1 MWGGDMS
8 IQATMQPL
16 RFRIKGLDCPDCAA
30 SLEKAAQA
38 LPEVAQA
45 QLIFTASELLVTP
58 KDGATVEPAIKSL
71 AESLGYEAALVG
83 AKAQPEGQD
92 ARAWL
97 RRHRRD
103 LGMAA
108 GGLLMLLAFVLGLL
122 GAPQIVVRVLYGA
135 AIVIGGIYVAKAGWA
150 ALWTAHTLDMNALM
164 TIAALGAMVVGEF
177 AEGAMTIFLFS
188 IGELL
193 ESYSADRARNA
204 IRKLMELAPDEAT
217 VLRDGQEVRVRVE
230 ELHLGERILVRPGER
245 VPMDG
250 RILQGRSALNQAP
263 ITGESLP
270 VEKGEGE
277 EVFAGSIN
285 GYGAL
290 QVEVTR
296 LAQDSTIA
304 RVTRLVEQAQA
315 ERAPSQRF
323 VDRFARLYTPIVVG
337 LAAGVALLPPLL
349 GLGSFSTWLYRALVL
364 LVIACPCALVISTPV
379 TIVSALARAA
389 RAGVLIKGGR
399 HLEELGWLRV
409 IAFDKTGTL
418 TQGKPQVVG
427 GACELHADSSHECTV
442 CQDLLAKA
450 AAVEGHSE
458 HALAQAV
465 LDQARA
471 KGVQAVYPAAED
483 VSATPGMGIEGLV
496 DGHTILVGS
505 HAFCHANGGDGG
517 QLCAQVS
524 EAEGKGQ
531 TVVVIKDQCCNSAC
545 YLAISDSL
553 RAGVPETL
561 AEVKHAGVE
570 RTVMLTGD
578 NPFIA
583 EAIAQKAGIDELHAG
598 LLPEDKVRVVEA
610 LQERYGRVAM
620 VGDGVNDAPAMAK
633 ASVGI
638 AMGAAG
644 SDTALETADVALMN
658 DDLSRLPF
666 AIRLSRRA
674 ARIVRANIAFSLLI
688 KLVFLALAIGGIST
702 LWLAVL
708 ADTGAS
714 LVVTLNGLRML
725 AFREGR

>member
-16 RFRIKGLDCPDCAA
+16 RFKIEGLDCPDCAA

-92 ARAWL
+92 VRAWL

-103 LGMAA
+103 LSMAA

-122 GAPQIVVRVLYGA
+122 GAPQIVGRVLYGA

-230 ELHLGERILVRPGER
+230 ELRLGERILVRPGER

-471 KGVQAVYPAAED
+471 EGVQAVYPAAED

>member
-1 MWGGDMS
+1 MS
-8 IQATMQPL
+8 IQTITQPL
-16 RFRIKGLDCPDCAA
+16 RFKIAGLDCPDCAA

-71 AESLGYEAALVG
+71 AESLGYEATLVG
-83 AKAQPEGQD
+83 AEHRAEDQGV
-92 ARAWL
+92 RAWL

-103 LGMAA
+103 VSTAA
-108 GGLLMLLAFVLGLL
+108 GGLLMLLAFLLGLL
-122 GAPQIVVRVLYGA
+122 GVPQVIVRVLYGA

-150 ALWTAHTLDMNALM
+150 ALRTAHTLDMNTLM
-164 TIAALGAMVVGEF
+164 TIAAVGAMVVGEF
-177 AEGAMTIFLFS
+177 AEGAVTIFLFS
-188 IGELL
+188 VGELL

-217 VLRDGQEVRVRVE
+217 VLREGQEARVKVE
-230 ELHLGERILVRPGER
+230 EVHLGERILVRPGER

-250 RILQGRSALNQAP
+250 HILQGRSALNQAP

-290 QVEVTR
+290 QVEVAR

-304 RVTRLVEQAQA
+304 RITRLVEQAQA

-323 VDRFARLYTPIVVG
+323 VDRFARLYTPLVVG

-349 GLGSFSTWLYRALVL
+349 GLGSLSTWFYRALVL

-399 HLEELGWLRV
+399 YLEELGWLRV

-427 GACELHADSSHECTV
+427 GACELHADSSRECSV

-450 AAVEGHSE
+450 AAVEGRSE

-465 LDQARA
+465 LDQAQA
-471 KGVQAVYPAAED
+471 MGVQARYAAAED
-483 VSATPGMGIEGLV
+483 VAATPGMGIEGLV

-505 HAFCHANGGDGG
+505 HAFCHANGGDGDR
-517 QLCAQVS
+517 LCAQVS

-531 TVVVIKDQCCNSAC
+531 TVVMIKDQCCDSAC
-545 YLAISDSL
+545 YLAISDAL
-553 RAGVPETL
+553 RVEVPEAIAEVKRAGVE
-561 AEVKHAGVE
+561 H
-570 RTVMLTGD
+570 TVMLTGD

-583 EAIAQKAGIDELHAG
+583 ETIAKKAGIDELHAD
-598 LLPEDKVRVVEA
+598 LLPEDKVRVVET
-610 LQERYGRVAM
+610 LQGRYGRVAM

-644 SDTALETADVALMN
+644 TDTALETADIALMN

-666 AIRLSRRA
+666 VIRLSRRA
-674 ARIVRANIAFSLLI
+674 ARVVRTNIAFSLLI
-688 KLVFLALAIGGIST
+688 KLVFLVLAVGGIST

-725 AFREGR
+725 AFRESQ

>member
-1 MWGGDMS
+1 M
-8 IQATMQPL
+8 ATQTTTQPL
-16 RFRIKGLDCPDCAA
+16 RFKITGLDCPDCAA

-38 LPEVAQA
+38 LPGVAQA
-45 QLIFTASELLVTP
+45 QLVFTASELLVTP
-58 KDGATVEPAIKSL
+58 KDGAMVEAAVKGL
-71 AESLGYEAALVG
+71 AGSLGYEAVLVG
-83 AKAQPEGQD
+83 TEPQLRERGL
-92 ARAWL
+92 RVWL
-97 RRHRRD
+97 RHHRRD
-103 LGMAA
+103 LSTAA
-108 GGLLMLLAFVLGLL
+108 SGILTSIAFILGFL
-122 GAPQIVVRVLYGA
+122 GASQSLERTLYGA
-135 AIVIGGIYVAKAGWA
+135 AIVIGGIYIAKAGWA
-150 ALWTAHTLDMNALM
+150 ALRTAHTLDMNVLM
-164 TIAALGAMVVGEF
+164 TIAAAGAMAVGEF
-177 AEGAMTIFLFS
+177 AEGAVTVFLFS

-217 VLRDGQEVRVRVE
+217 VLRDGQEARVRVE
-230 ELHLGERILVRPGER
+230 ELFIGERVLVRPGER
-245 VPMDG
+245 VPVDG

-277 EVFAGSIN
+277 DVFAGSVN
-285 GYGAL
+285 GAGAL
-290 QVEVTR
+290 QIEVTR
-296 LAQDSTIA
+296 LAKDSTLA
-304 RVTRLVEQAQA
+304 RVARLVEQAQA

-337 LAAGVALLPPLL
+337 LAVGVAVLPPLL
-349 GLGSFSTWLYRALVL
+349 GLGAFSIWLYRALVL

-379 TIVSALARAA
+379 TIVSALTRAA

-399 HLEELGWLRV
+399 YLEELGGLRV

-427 GACELHADSSHECTV
+427 GACELHANPSRECRV

-450 AAVEGHSE
+450 AAVEGQSE
-458 HALAQAV
+458 HALAQAI

-471 KGVQAVYPAAED
+471 EGVQAIYPTAED
-483 VSATPGMGIEGLV
+483 VTAIPGMGIEGLV
-496 DGHTILVGS
+496 NGHTILVGS
-505 HAFCHANGGDGG
+505 HAFCHANGGDGER
-517 QLCAQVS
+517 LCAQVS

-531 TVVVIKDQCCNSAC
+531 TVVVIKDACCDSAC
-545 YLAISDSL
+545 YLAISDAL
-553 RAGVPETL
+553 RTGAPETL
-561 AEVKHAGVE
+561 AEVRRAGVE

-583 EAIAQKAGIDELHAG
+583 KAVAQKAGIDEVHAG
-598 LLPEDKVRVVEA
+598 LLPEDKVRIIEA
-610 LQERYGRVAM
+610 LQKSYGHVAM

-644 SDTALETADVALMN
+644 TDTALEMADIALMN

-674 ARIVRANIAFSLLI
+674 TRVVRANIAFSLAVKLI
-688 KLVFLALAIGGIST
+688 FLALAIGGLST

-725 AFREGR
+725 SFREGR